1 MGLVQSKQSDPE
13 ASVGAPGDATAGAER
28 PDRAERAGGPDGH
41 VAKQQ
46 AGGSGA
52 SRAQHTDDA
61 DGRASSWSLAAS
73 FDYHCMRTLRS
84 SWITCWSPDAE
95 YNVLKPPRHSD
106 YRDKLP
112 EPIEYKV
119 DEYERFV
126 VPGQWT
132 FGLLDMWCP
141 KSKVVKHSV
150 HVPCW
155 DSFKLLVWKW
165 RGCVFGRN
173 CRECYWF
180 GIRETRWARTAYAGN
195 LGREYLLPV
204 RGVGTHGYK
213 SEIEALCWM
222 TWLLGCLMGCGV
234 GTFLSICGNAS
245 VNFAAPYTCHTRSR
259 MRYKYGLP
267 PACPFLPL
275 GIDDCLVHCFCFY
288 CSSHQEMR
296 ELAVRGV
303 DGPGLHTM
311 DLAPESYAHLEGY
324 EEALA
329 QRRRKVQLMWLNPP
343 PNYKLNTEYDEK
355 YPDATSAIGHSV
367 IKACKHTGK
376 VCGQALTG
384 QTGESLRR
392 DFKQQKTTQLGWNA
406 SMAPDEQVMRRP
418 NELRKTHSDPM
429 MVPVIQ
435 EIDPYLEKAWSVA
448 Y

>member
-1 MGLVQSKQSDPE
+1 MNAHGDDSAFQDCE
-13 ASVGAPGDATAGAER
+13 AVE
-28 PDRAERAGGPDGH
+28 GGSFRRNDETTNG
-41 VAKQQ
+41 KKGK
-46 AGGSGA
+46 AGGSPPGSPPGSPTSPDRGKSS
-52 SRAQHTDDA
+52 SRM
-61 DGRASSWSLAAS
+61 SSG
-73 FDYHCMRTLRS
+73 FKYHCLRPLRS
-84 SWITCWSPDAE
+84 SWITCWSIDDE
-95 YNVLKPPRHSD
+95 YRTHMPPRHSD

-112 EPIEYKV
+112 EPIEFKV
-119 DEYERFV
+119 DEYERFIR
-126 VPGQWT
+126 PGEWT

-155 DSFKLLVWKW
+155 DSFKLLPWKW

-180 GIRETRWARTAYAGN
+180 GLRETRWARAAYAGN
-195 LGREYLLPV
+195 LGREYLMPV

-222 TWLLGCLMGCGV
+222 TWILGCLMGCGI
-234 GTFLSICGNAS
+234 GQILSICGNAS

-267 PACPFLPL
+267 PAIPCCPL
-275 GIDDCLVHCFCFY
+275 GIDDYLVHCFCFY
-288 CSSHQEMR
+288 CASHQEMR

-311 DLAPESYAHLEGY
+311 DLHPTSYAHLEGY
-324 EEALA
+324 EEALE

-343 PNYKLNTEYDEK
+343 PEYKLNTEYERH
-355 YPDATSAIGHSV
+355 YPDAMSAVGHSV
-367 IKACKHTGK
+367 VKACKLTGRA
-376 VCGQALTG
+376 CGQAVTG
-384 QTGESLRR
+384 RTEESIRGEL
-392 DFKQQKTTQLGWNA
+392 KQQNTTQLGWNVG
-406 SMAPDEQVMRRP
+406 MTAPVVQEMRRKGHERT
-418 NELRKTHSDPM
+418 NSDPT

-435 EIDPYLEKAWSVA
+435 ETDPYLSKAWSVA